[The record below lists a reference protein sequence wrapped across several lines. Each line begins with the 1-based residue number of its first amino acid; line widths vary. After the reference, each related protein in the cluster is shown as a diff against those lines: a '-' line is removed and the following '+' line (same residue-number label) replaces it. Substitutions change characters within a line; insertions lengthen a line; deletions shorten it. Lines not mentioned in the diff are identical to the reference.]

1 MTASSIGR
9 RTRWL
14 ENVGNP
20 SNPRLAPNGGTQ
32 ATTQP
37 A

>member
-1 MTASSIGR
+1 MTRFLDRQANQV
-9 RTRWL
+9 L

-32 ATTQP
+32 PTTQP